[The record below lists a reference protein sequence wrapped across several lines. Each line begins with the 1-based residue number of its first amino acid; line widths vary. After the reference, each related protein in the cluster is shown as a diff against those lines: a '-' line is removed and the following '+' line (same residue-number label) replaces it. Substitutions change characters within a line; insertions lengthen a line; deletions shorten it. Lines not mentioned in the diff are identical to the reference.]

1 MSAPLDGTAPVAALV
16 QTPALEMSSI
26 NAGYGRIDVLRGFN
40 LRIVPGTVVA
50 LLGPNGVGKTTA
62 LRVAAGLLSPA
73 SGVVSLNGED
83 VTGAPPHARAKKGL
97 CLIPEGR
104 GIFRSLTVAE
114 NLRVHVPPWADQKTS
129 LDPVSDAFPVLMMR
143 LHQRAGSLS
152 GGEQQ
157 MLALARAYLSSPKVV
172 LFDEVSMGLAPILV
186 SEVFV
191 AIQNIASLGATLL
204 IVEQYAKRAMEIA
217 DEVILMDRGTVTF
230 SGPPSSLDEEH
241 LVSHYLVQGKGR
253 MESSTAPE
261 IPDE

>member
-1 MSAPLDGTAPVAALV
+1 MSAPLDGTAPVTALV
-16 QTPALEMSSI
+16 DTPAFEMSNI

-40 LRIVPGTVVA
+40 LRIIPGTVVA

-62 LRVAAGLLSPA
+62 LRVAAGLLDPS
-73 SGVVSLNGED
+73 SGAVSLNGED
-83 VTGAPPHARAKKGL
+83 VTSLPPHARAKKGL

-104 GIFRSLTVAE
+104 GIFRSLSVAE

-129 LDPVSDAFPVLMMR
+129 LDPVLEAFPVLMDR

-191 AIQNIASLGATLL
+191 AIRNIASLGATLL

-217 DEVILMDRGTVTF
+217 DEVVLMDRGTVTF

-241 LVSHYLVQGKGR
+241 LVSHYLAQGKGG
-253 MESSTAPE
+253 MEGSTAPE
-261 IPDE
+261 ATK